1 MKLLPL
7 YLFFSLQL
15 FVVWPSFLIVYSS
28 GRLEE
33 AVVAR
38 KAEFQRRK
46 KKEFASILFSFFF
59 FYFFFFSRNII
70 YDDCKISKQIFFLGL
85 KSGSNSGIS
94 A

>member
-46 KKEFASILFSFFF
+46 KKEFARLPRS
-59 FYFFFFSRNII
+59 
-70 YDDCKISKQIFFLGL
+70 
-85 KSGSNSGIS
+85 
-94 A
+94 